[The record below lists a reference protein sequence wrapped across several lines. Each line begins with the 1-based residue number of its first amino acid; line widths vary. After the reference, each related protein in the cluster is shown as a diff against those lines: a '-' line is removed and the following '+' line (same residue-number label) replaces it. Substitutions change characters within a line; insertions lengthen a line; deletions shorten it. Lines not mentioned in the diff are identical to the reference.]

1 MSDHPETADTPSG
14 EQLDPALGATAA
26 LADLEGFRLG
36 YAWPDWWAAKV
47 TANEAVTFNRDG
59 RHRGGPDFAELKTS
73 RGIVHKAFGD
83 LVRPEDFD
91 L

>member
-26 LADLEGFRLG
+26 LAEGFYLG
-36 YAWPDWWAAKV
+36 DAWPDWWADMMS
-47 TANEAVTFNRDG
+47 ANIAVTHNIDG
-59 RHRGGPDFAELKTS
+59 RWRGGPDYAFVAVN
-73 RGIVHKAFGD
+73 GIIQTYQNGD
-83 LVRPEDFD
+83 FIARPR